1 MSRAAKC
8 AESVEPPPQL
18 LLRIEEPADLFR
30 RAFRQ
35 LKPRTAPPA
44 FDVRYR
50 CFAKLKSTVRF
61 ESATGTIRADISDL
75 VKQAPPEVV
84 QALATILLSK
94 LYRKRVSSA
103 VREEY
108 NRWVH
113 TPQTQQRML
122 EIRKQRGRKQLLP
135 PVGEVYDLDGLFD
148 RLNAQHFAASL
159 HKPKLGWSPR
169 PSRRRLGHYDIA
181 HDAIVISRILDREAV
196 PPLALE
202 YVLYHEM
209 LHVKHPVQLHETGRC
224 VHTPGFLADEQRFPG
239 IERAERILRSL

>member
-1 MSRAAKC
+1 MSQAAKR
-8 AESVEPPPQL
+8 AEPPPQL
-18 LLRIEEPADLFR
+18 LLRAEEPAELFR

-44 FDVRYR
+44 FEVRYR
-50 CFAKLKSTVRF
+50 CFARLKSTIRF
-61 ESATGTIRADISDL
+61 EAATGTIRADISDL
-75 VKQAPPEVV
+75 VKQAPPEAV

-103 VREEY
+103 VKDEY
-108 NRWVH
+108 HRWVH

-122 EIRKQRGRKQLLP
+122 KMRKERSRKQLLP
-135 PVGEVYDLDGLFD
+135 PGGEVYDLDGLFD
-148 RLNAQHFAASL
+148 RLNAQHFAARL
-159 HKPKLGWSPR
+159 HKPKLGWSSR
-169 PSRRRLGHYDIA
+169 PSRRRLGHYDAA

-196 PPLALE
+196 PLLALE

-239 IERAERILRSL
+239 IERAERVLRSL

>member
-1 MSRAAKC
+1 MPPAAKR

-35 LKPRTAPPA
+35 LKPRTPPPA

-50 CFAKLKSTVRF
+50 CFAKLKSTIRF

-75 VKQAPPEVV
+75 VKQAPPDVV

-103 VREEY
+103 VRDEY

-113 TPQTQQRML
+113 TPQTQRSML
-122 EIRKQRGRKQLLP
+122 EIRKERGRKQLLP
-135 PVGEVYDLDGLFD
+135 PAGEAYDLDDLFD
-148 RLNAQHFAASL
+148 RLNAQHFAARL
-159 HKPKLGWSPR
+159 HKPKLGWSMR
-169 PSRRRLGHYDIA
+169 PSRRRLGHYDAA
-181 HDAIVISRILDREAV
+181 HDAIVISRFLDREAV

-224 VHTPGFLADEQRFPG
+224 VHTPGFLADERRFPG
-239 IERAERILRSL
+239 IERAKRMLRAL